1 MRLHNWAFGD
11 PSMFER
17 VFANLIDQ
25 QIPRRGAR
33 GRDQDPPDR
42 RPAARG
48 VVAVRRTPQRV
59 ELEQTGLSQTGGET
73 HFEYR
78 VLR

>member
-1 MRLHNWAFGD
+1 
-11 PSMFER
+11 MFER
-17 VFANLIDQ
+17 VFGNLIDQ
-25 QIPRRGAR
+25 QFLAAGLV
-33 GRDQDPPDR
+33 DETQDPPDR

-73 HFEYR
+73 HLEYR